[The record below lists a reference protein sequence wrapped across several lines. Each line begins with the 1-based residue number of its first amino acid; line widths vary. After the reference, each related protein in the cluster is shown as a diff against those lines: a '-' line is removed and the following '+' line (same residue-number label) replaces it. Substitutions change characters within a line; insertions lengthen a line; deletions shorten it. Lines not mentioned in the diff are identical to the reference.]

1 MSHAAILDD
10 ELESSRFTRW
20 ATNGDGVRTGESALR
35 IGGMHCAAC
44 AGIVLDAIRRTPG
57 VIDASVSAA
66 ARVATVTW
74 DRSRTSPSALV
85 NAIERAGYQA
95 SPDTAVS
102 ARKAR
107 QAEQR
112 QALWRLFV
120 AAFCSMQVMML
131 ATPAYLS
138 GPDDLAP
145 DLKRLL
151 DWASWLLSV
160 PVLLWSAS
168 PFFQGAL
175 RSLRQRRIGM
185 DVPVALGIAIAFVA
199 SSGAAFDPGGWFG
212 VEVYFDSLTMFVAFL
227 LGGRFLEMRLRHR
240 AERELE
246 ESIAQLPQ
254 AVVRIDAAGQA
265 ETISALRIAR
275 GDVLRVAAGE
285 VFAADGTLT
294 QGRTEASEAI
304 LSGEATP
311 VPKEPGDAVIAGS
324 INLGA
329 PVLMVAERL
338 GADTRYE
345 QILALMREAQSRRT
359 ATLQVSDR
367 WAAPFL
373 WTVLLLAAAAGGWW
387 AMTDP
392 HKAVWVVVSVLI
404 VTCPCA
410 LSLAAPSALL
420 SCASLMARRGLL
432 LRRLDAIEGLARMD
446 TLFTDKTGTLTRAEL
461 QLAQLDRLG
470 GAGEL
475 DDTRVLEVAAS
486 LGAWSSHPLARSL
499 ARCGA
504 RVGVDSAQVVRH
516 GWTEV
521 RDVPGQGLEGREV
534 RLAQNGQAEQGD
546 PPALW
551 RLGSAPWVGAV
562 QTVGPDDTGSASDTA
577 SVWLARDG
585 QPVAR
590 FTLTEALRND
600 ARASVQALAADGVKV
615 VLLSGDEQPRV
626 ETVAA
631 QVGAASA
638 HWRMTPE
645 DKLATVAMAQA
656 RGHVVGMLGDG
667 VNDAPVLAQADVSIA
682 MGEGAGASRAQA
694 DAVLLS
700 NGLAQLGPARRA
712 ARKALR
718 IARQNMLWAAGYNAA
733 CVPLALAG
741 WMPPWAAGL
750 GMACSSL
757 MVVLNSLRAG
767 R

>member
-1 MSHAAILDD
+1 
-10 ELESSRFTRW
+10 
-20 ATNGDGVRTGESALR
+20 
-35 IGGMHCAAC
+35 
-44 AGIVLDAIRRTPG
+44 
-57 VIDASVSAA
+57 
-66 ARVATVTW
+66 
-74 DRSRTSPSALV
+74 
-85 NAIERAGYQA
+85 
-95 SPDTAVS
+95 
-102 ARKAR
+102 
-107 QAEQR
+107 
-112 QALWRLFV
+112 
-120 AAFCSMQVMML
+120 AFCSMQVMML

-138 GPDDLAP
+138 GPDDLAS

-160 PVLLWSAS
+160 PVLLWSAA
-168 PFFQGAL
+168 PFFQGAM

-185 DVPVALGIAIAFVA
+185 DVPVALGIAIAFIA

-254 AVVRIDAAGQA
+254 AVVRIGADGQA
-265 ETISALRIAR
+265 ETVSALRIAR

-338 GADTRYE
+338 GSDTRYE

-432 LRRLDAIEGLARMD
+432 LRRLDAIDGLARMD

-461 QLAQLDRLG
+461 QLERIVRLG
-470 GAGEL
+470 GAAEI
-475 DDTRVLEVAAS
+475 DDERVLAVAAG

-499 ARCGA
+499 SRRGLPSDNGGA
-504 RVGVDSAQVVRH
+504 QADEQQAWR
-516 GWTEV
+516 EV
-521 RDVPGQGLEGREV
+521 RDVAGQGL
-534 RLAQNGQAEQGD
+534 QGLD
-546 PPALW
+546 RQGVSW
-551 RLGSAPWVGAV
+551 RLGSAAWVGAV
-562 QTVGPDDTGSASDTA
+562 HTAGADGTDTGTDAANDTA

-585 QPVAR
+585 EPVAR
-590 FTLTEALRND
+590 FTLTEALRDD

-656 RGHVVGMLGDG
+656 HGQVAGMLGDG
-667 VNDAPVLAQADVSIA
+667 VNDGPVLAQADVSIA
-682 MGEGAGASRAQA
+682 MGEGAGASRAEA

-700 NGLAQLGPARRA
+700 NGLAQLGPARKA

-718 IARQNMLWAAGYNAA
+718 IARQNMAWAAGYNAA

-757 MVVLNSLRAG
+757 LVVLNSLRAG